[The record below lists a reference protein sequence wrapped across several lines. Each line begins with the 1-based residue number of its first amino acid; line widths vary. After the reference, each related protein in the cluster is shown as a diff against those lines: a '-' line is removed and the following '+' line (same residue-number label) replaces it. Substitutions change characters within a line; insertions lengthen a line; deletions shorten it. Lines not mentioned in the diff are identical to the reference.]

1 MSTLSERGFK
11 MKRNTAELKEKL
23 ITTGI
28 EEIRTKGID
37 QLSMRTVAQKCG
49 VTHGAPYKH
58 FENKDVYLQAVL
70 EHLSEFFLKYMIQG
84 IDSSLN
90 ARAQL
95 VLMGCNFVKF
105 AQRETNVFEALF
117 TKFPFNYME
126 FTQETISVN
135 AHLPGFEHFKS
146 VVLKL
151 QSNMNIS
158 GSEAEILVHIWSFI
172 TGLAVLVRSPIGDN
186 FNSNT
191 IEETVSTML
200 DIYVKGAKQ

>member
-1 MSTLSERGFK
+1 

-23 ITTGI
+23 IATGI
-28 EEIRTKGID
+28 EEIRVRGID
-37 QLSMRTVAQKCG
+37 QLSIRTVAQRCG

-58 FENKDVYLQAVL
+58 FENKDVYLQVVL
-70 EHLSEFFLKYMIQG
+70 ERLSEIFLKYLTQG
-84 IDSSLN
+84 VDSSLDV
-90 ARAQL
+90 RGQL
-95 VLMGCNFVKF
+95 VLMGRNFVEF
-105 AQRETNVFEALF
+105 AQKETNSFEALF
-117 TKFPFNYME
+117 IPFNYME
-126 FTQETISVN
+126 LTQDSISVN

-151 QSNMNIS
+151 KSKMNIS
-158 GSEAEILVHIWSFI
+158 GSEVEILVHIWSFI

-186 FNSNT
+186 FDSNT

>member
-1 MSTLSERGFK
+1 M
-11 MKRNTAELKEKL
+11 
-23 ITTGI
+23 
-28 EEIRTKGID
+28 
-37 QLSMRTVAQKCG
+37 AQRCG

-58 FENKDVYLQAVL
+58 FENKDVYLQVVL
-70 EHLSEFFLKYMIQG
+70 EHLSEIFLKYLTKG
-84 IDSSLN
+84 VDSSLDV
-90 ARAQL
+90 RGQL
-95 VLMGCNFVKF
+95 VLMGCNFVEF
-105 AQRETNVFEALF
+105 AQKETNSFEALF
-117 TKFPFNYME
+117 IKFPFNYME
-126 FTQETISVN
+126 LTRDSISVN

-151 QSNMNIS
+151 KSEMNIS

>member
-1 MSTLSERGFK
+1 

-23 ITTGI
+23 IETGV
-28 EEIRTKGID
+28 EEIRTRGVD
-37 QLSMRTVAQKCG
+37 QLSIRTVAQRCG

-58 FENKDVYLQAVL
+58 FENKDVYLQVVL
-70 EHLSEFFLKYMIQG
+70 ERLSEIFLKCLTQG
-84 IDSSLN
+84 VDSSLDV
-90 ARAQL
+90 RGQL
-95 VLMGCNFVKF
+95 VLMGCNFVEF
-105 AQRETNVFEALF
+105 AQKETNSFEALF
-117 TKFPFNYME
+117 IKFPFNYME
-126 FTQETISVN
+126 LTRDSISVN
-135 AHLPGFEHFKS
+135 AHLPGF

-151 QSNMNIS
+151 KSNMNIS

>member
-1 MSTLSERGFK
+1 M
-11 MKRNTAELKEKL
+11 
-23 ITTGI
+23 
-28 EEIRTKGID
+28 
-37 QLSMRTVAQKCG
+37 AQRCG
-49 VTHGAPYKH
+49 VTHRAPYKH
-58 FENKDVYLQAVL
+58 FENKDVYLQVVL
-70 EHLSEFFLKYMIQG
+70 ERLSEIFLKCLTQG
-84 IDSSLN
+84 VDSSLDV
-90 ARAQL
+90 RGQL
-95 VLMGCNFVKF
+95 VLMGCNFVEF
-105 AQRETNVFEALF
+105 AQKETNSFEALF
-117 TKFPFNYME
+117 IKFPFNYME
-126 FTQETISVN
+126 LTRDSISVN

>member
-70 EHLSEFFLKYMIQG
+70 EHLSEFFLKYMVQG

-105 AQRETNVFEALF
+105 AQKETNSFEALF
-117 TKFPFNYME
+117 IKFPFNYME
-126 FTQETISVN
+126 LTRDSISVN

-151 QSNMNIS
+151 KSEMNIS

>member
-1 MSTLSERGFK
+1 MQIGVK

-28 EEIRTKGID
+28 EEIRIRGIN
-37 QLSMRTVAQKCG
+37 QLSIRTVAQRCG
-49 VTHGAPYKH
+49 ITHGAPYKH
-58 FENKDVYLQAVL
+58 FENKGVYLQVVL
-70 EHLSEFFLKYMIQG
+70 ERLSEIFLKYLTQG
-84 IDSSLN
+84 IDSPLDV
-90 ARAQL
+90 RDHL
-95 VLMGCNFVKF
+95 VLMGCNFVEF
-105 AQRETNVFEALF
+105 AQKETNSFEALF
-117 TKFPFNYME
+117 IKFPFNYME
-126 FTQETISVN
+126 LTQNSISVN
-135 AHLPGFEHFKS
+135 AHLPRFEHFKS

-151 QSNMNIS
+151 KSNMNIS

-186 FNSNT
+186 FNNNT

>member
-1 MSTLSERGFK
+1 

-23 ITTGI
+23 IETGVK
-28 EEIRTKGID
+28 EIRTRGVD
-37 QLSMRTVAQKCG
+37 QLSIRTVAQRCG

-58 FENKDVYLQAVL
+58 FENKDVYLQVVL
-70 EHLSEFFLKYMIQG
+70 EHLSEIFLKYLTKG
-84 IDSSLN
+84 VDSSLDV
-90 ARAQL
+90 RGQL
-95 VLMGCNFVKF
+95 VLMGCNFVEF
-105 AQRETNVFEALF
+105 AQKETNSFEALF
-117 TKFPFNYME
+117 IKFPFNYME
-126 FTQETISVN
+126 LTRDSISVN

-146 VVLKL
+146 VVLELK
-151 QSNMNIS
+151 SNMNIS

>member
-1 MSTLSERGFK
+1 

-23 ITTGI
+23 IKTGI
-28 EEIRTKGID
+28 EEIRIKGID
-37 QLSMRTVAQKCG
+37 QLSMRTIAQKCG

-58 FENKDVYLQAVL
+58 FDNKDTYMKVVL
-70 EHLSEFFLKYMIQG
+70 EHLSEIFLKNMTQG
-84 IDSSLN
+84 IASSLN
-90 ARAQL
+90 ARNRL
-95 VLMGCNFVKF
+95 VLMGCNFVRF
-105 AQRETNVFEALF
+105 AQQETNIFEALF
-117 TKFPFNYME
+117 IKFPFNYME
-126 FTQETISVN
+126 LTRDSISVN

-151 QSNMNIS
+151 KSEMNIS

>member
-1 MSTLSERGFK
+1 M
-11 MKRNTAELKEKL
+11 
-23 ITTGI
+23 
-28 EEIRTKGID
+28 
-37 QLSMRTVAQKCG
+37 AQRCG

-58 FENKDVYLQAVL
+58 FENKDVYLQVVL
-70 EHLSEFFLKYMIQG
+70 EHLSEIFLKYLTKG
-84 IDSSLN
+84 VDSSLDV
-90 ARAQL
+90 RGQL
-95 VLMGCNFVKF
+95 VLMGCNFVAF
-105 AQRETNVFEALF
+105 AQKETNSFEALF
-117 TKFPFNYME
+117 IKFPFNYME
-126 FTQETISVN
+126 LTRDSISVN